1 VIIEGLGMFLCH
13 GVSAKIFERFLQH
26 VLLFIL
32 NLIKREGTDL
42 TELIGAHIWKHANSY
57 CTPMDVVK
65 IVWSYLFQIL
75 EIIMHHDCFTK
86 FLTWHQ
92 HSL

>member
-1 VIIEGLGMFLCH
+1 MIIEGLGMFLCH

-42 TELIGAHIWKHANSY
+42 TELIGAHIWKHA
-57 CTPMDVVK
+57 
-65 IVWSYLFQIL
+65 
-75 EIIMHHDCFTK
+75 K
-86 FLTWHQ
+86 FLLHPHGCGQ
-92 HSL
+92 NCVELSLSDIGDHHAP